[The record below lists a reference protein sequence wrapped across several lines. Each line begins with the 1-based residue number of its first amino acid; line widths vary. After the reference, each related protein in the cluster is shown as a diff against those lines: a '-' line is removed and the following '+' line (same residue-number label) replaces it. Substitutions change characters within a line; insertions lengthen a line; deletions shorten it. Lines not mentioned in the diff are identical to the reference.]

1 MTITDNVNEVQSG
14 DTFYAIKGVN
24 VDGAD
29 FVHQAVQKGATKI
42 VADHMIDCG
51 VPVQVVDDVR
61 HTFAVDCTKQ
71 WPSDKIKKVA
81 VYAVESLFTMRA
93 SVLGYSCQKAKTKAP
108 WGVGVGSFKPFTT
121 HSQRLVVKRNVE

>member
-29 FVHQAVQKGATKI
+29 FVHQAVQNGATKI

-51 VPVQVVDDVR
+51 VPVQVVEDVR

-81 VYAVESLFTMRA
+81 VTGTNGKTSTVYFVQQLMNL
-93 SVLGYSCQKAKTKAP
+93 SVY
-108 WGVGVGSFKPFTT
+108 
-121 HSQRLVVKRNVE
+121 